1 VVASLARRAGSL
13 TVGGQ
18 WAAFATGTLVA
29 AAGLRWAV
37 LLVAYFVT
45 SSALT
50 RLGHAVKAART
61 ASVLPEA
68 GARSAAQ
75 VAANGGLFALLVILG
90 TALGSTPLRIAGL
103 GALAAAAADTW
114 ATEIGTLWG
123 GTPRSILTFAP
134 MAPGASGGITAIGTA
149 ASVVAALLLGLAGA
163 PMLSGG
169 TGWGPA
175 ATAIL
180 AGGVA
185 GSLGDSLLGATL
197 QSKRWCEQ
205 CRTWTE
211 RRVHTCQYRTQHR
224 QGVRWM
230 TNDTVNFLAT
240 VVGAL
245 TALLVAAFLTRT
257 P

>member
-1 VVASLARRAGSL
+1 MVASLARRAGSL
-13 TVGGQ
+13 TFGGQ
-18 WAAFATGTLVA
+18 WAAFLTGTLVA

-37 LLVAYFVT
+37 LLIAYFVL

-50 RLGHAVKAART
+50 RLGHAVKTART
-61 ASVLPEA
+61 ASMLPEA
-68 GARSAAQ
+68 GARDAAQ
-75 VAANGGLFALLVILG
+75 VVANGGLFALLMILG

-123 GTPRSILTFAP
+123 GTPRSILTLAP
-134 MAPGASGGITAIGTA
+134 MTPGASGGITAIGTA
-149 ASVVAALLLGLAGA
+149 ASLVAALLLALAGA
-163 PMLSGG
+163 SMLSGA
-169 TGWGPA
+169 TGWGPH

-185 GSLGDSLLGATL
+185 GSVGDSLLGATL

-211 RRVHTCQYRTQHR
+211 RRVHTCQYRSQHLK
-224 QGVRWM
+224 GVRWM

-240 VVGAL
+240 VVGA
-245 TALLVAAFLTRT
+245 VAALIVAGSLSRT